1 MGDML
6 SQAEIDALLS
16 GVDIG
21 SDEPG
26 PSSSQRPSQLT
37 PEERDALGEIGNISM
52 GTSATTL
59 FALLGQKVNITTPV
73 VTETTWDD
81 LVAMFRQPYVAVR
94 VQYTEGLVGANLMVM
109 KESDVKIITDLMMG
123 GDGHGNEDGELTE
136 LHLSAISEAM
146 NQMIGSSAT
155 SMSSMFDKRVDIS
168 PPESTQVNPDTDIS
182 CIRISDDDVIVKI
195 AFSLTVGTLIDSEIM
210 QLIPLPF
217 AKDMVYNLM
226 KPKSEAPIAP
236 SRAAPP
242 PETPSMSMP
251 AQGAPTAG
259 TAPPPMGMQQPGG
272 WMPEPQQP
280 GYPGYPPQQ
289 SGYPQQQP
297 AYPQQQAG
305 YPPQQAGWPGYPQ
318 QQQIWPPQQMPPPG
332 YGYAPQPQQQMP
344 MQSQPSAPPV
354 NVQPAQFQA
363 FEPMLEEFDRKNMS
377 LLMDVPLQV
386 TVELGRTTKRIR
398 EILEFGQGSILELDK
413 LAGEPVDIL
422 VNGKAVAKGEV
433 VVIDESFGVRITDI
447 LHPSKRL

>member
-16 GVDIG
+16 GVDMG
-21 SDEPG
+21 SDAPAA
-26 PSSSQRPSQLT
+26 SSNPQRPPLLT

-73 VTETTWDD
+73 VTETNWEE
-81 LVAMFRQPYVAVR
+81 LVAMFQQPYVAVR

-109 KESDVKIITDLMMG
+109 KETDVKIITDLMMG
-123 GDGHGNEDGELTE
+123 GDGHGNEDGELNE

-168 PPESTQVNPDTDIS
+168 PPESTQVRPDTDIDR
-182 CIRISDDDVIVKI
+182 IRISDDDVIVKI

-217 AKDMVYNLM
+217 AKEMVLNLM

-236 SRAAPP
+236 SKAAPP
-242 PETPSMSMP
+242 PEQP
-251 AQGAPTAG
+251 AQQPAMPQMAPAPG
-259 TAPPPMGMQQPGG
+259 MQPAMAPPQPGMYPQPAG
-272 WMPEPQQP
+272 WPQEMQPPPYAQYPQQP
-280 GYPGYPPQQ
+280 AGWPP
-289 SGYPQQQP
+289 YPQQP
-297 AYPQQQAG
+297 
-305 YPPQQAGWPGYPQ
+305 AGWPQ
-318 QQQIWPPQQMPPPG
+318 QPPPG
-332 YGYAPQPQQQMP
+332 YGYAQAPQQP
-344 MQSQPSAPPV
+344 MAQASQPV
-354 NVQPAQFQA
+354 NVQPAQFQT
-363 FEPMLEEFDRKNMS
+363 FEPGLEEFDRKNMS